1 MARTGRP
8 RNFDRDEAILKA
20 MMLFWEHGFE
30 STSLAQLRAVM
41 GDISAASFYAA
52 FDSKESLFREVV
64 DRYIATFGQAT
75 ATLIDSSLA
84 PREAIEQA
92 LRSSAKMQ
100 TEETHPSG
108 CLLVLSASTCSF
120 ENVHI
125 REMLTKERALTRSR
139 LFDCIQ
145 RAVSNG
151 ELPAST
157 DITML
162 TAVFETFLLG
172 ISTQSRDGIS
182 FATIDGAVT
191 QVMGIWDRLADS
203 A

>member
-8 RNFDRDEAILKA
+8 RNFDRDEAISKA

-30 STSLAQLRAVM
+30 STSLAQLRVVM

-64 DRYIATFGQAT
+64 DRYISTFGQAT
-75 ATLIDSSLA
+75 ASLIDSSLT
-84 PREAIEQA
+84 PREAIEKA
-92 LRSSAKMQ
+92 LRRSAKMQ
-100 TEETHPSG
+100 TEETHPLG
-108 CLLVLSASTCSF
+108 CFLVLSASTCSF

-125 REMLTKERALTRSR
+125 CEMLAKERELTRSR

-191 QVMGIWDRLADS
+191 QVMGIWDTLAHS